1 MVMIAAA
8 EMMAN
13 PLFTESPLPYQLPP
27 FEQIRNEHFAPA
39 FDRGM
44 AEQLAE
50 VNVIANRKAKPT
62 FANTI
67 EAMERSGVLLGRA
80 TRAFGILNGSLTN
93 PELEKLDSQ
102 YAPKF
107 AAHADAIRLNAA
119 LFARIQAIYDQR
131 EKLKL
136 DAESK
141 HLVERYHDDFV
152 RAGAKLSEA
161 DKAKLRTINA
171 ELARLQAQFRQNVL
185 KEVNA
190 SAVTVASREEL
201 RGLSESAIK
210 AAMTSDGK
218 YSLRL
223 SNTSGQPVLD
233 ALEDPAVR
241 QRVMAASLARGTRG
255 NEFDNRAVVMAIAR
269 RRAELA
275 TLLGFPN
282 FAAYQLKEQ
291 TAGNVDAVNKILAR
305 IAPAAVANARK
316 EAAEMQK
323 LAGSTPLTAA
333 DWSFYG
339 EKVRV
344 AKYAF
349 DESQLQPY
357 YELRRVLVDGV
368 FFAATKLYGI
378 TFKERKDL
386 KGYTPDMMV
395 FEVFNADG
403 SALGLFLGDFYARPN
418 KRGGAWASAYVPQ
431 SKLRGWKPVIGNHQ
445 NVPKPPEGQPTLLT
459 QDHVRTLFHE
469 FGHALHGLFSN
480 VKYPR
485 FAGTS
490 VPRDFV
496 EFPSQVNEMWAAW
509 PEVFRNYA
517 VHYQT
522 GAPMPKEL
530 LDKVQAAEQFHQ
542 GYKTTEVVAAS
553 IVDQAWHQLKP
564 EEIPDD
570 AVAFEASVLKKHGL
584 DFAPVPPRY
593 RSPYFSH
600 VFGGGYA
607 AGYYSYLWSE
617 VLDADTVEWF
627 KQNGGL
633 KRENGDR
640 FRDRLLSRGGSKEAM
655 DLYRDFRGAD
665 PDTTPF
671 LRRRALVE

>member
-1 MVMIAAA
+1 MAMIAAA
-8 EMMAN
+8 GMTAN
-13 PLFTESPLPYQLPP
+13 PLLTESPLPYQLPP

-50 VNVIANRKAKPT
+50 VKAIAERKAKPT

-67 EAMERSGVLLGRA
+67 EALECSGVLLGRA
-80 TRAFGILNGSLTN
+80 RRAFGILNGSLTN
-93 PELEKLDSQ
+93 PELDQLDSQ

-107 AAHADAIRLNAA
+107 AAHGDAIQLNAA
-119 LFARIQAIYDQR
+119 LFARIQAIYEQR
-131 EKLKL
+131 AKLKL

-141 HLVERYHDDFV
+141 HLVERYYDDFV
-152 RAGAKLSEA
+152 RSGAKLSEA

-171 ELARLQAQFRQNVL
+171 DLARVQAQFRQNVL

-190 SAVTVASREEL
+190 SAVPVATREEL
-201 RGLSESAIK
+201 RGLSESEIK

-233 ALEDPAVR
+233 ALEDAAVR
-241 QRVMAASLARGTRG
+241 QRVMAASLARGMRG
-255 NEFDNRAVVMAIAR
+255 NDFDNRAVVTAIAR

-275 TLLGFPN
+275 ALLGFPN

-291 TAGNVDAVNKILAR
+291 TAGNVEAVNKMLGR

-316 EAAEMQK
+316 EAGEMQQ
-323 LAGSTPLTAA
+323 LSGSKPLTAA
-333 DWSFYG
+333 DWSHYG

-418 KRGGAWASAYVPQ
+418 KRGGAWANAYVPQ
-431 SKLRGWKPVIGNHQ
+431 SKLRGWQPVIGNHQ
-445 NVPKPPEGQPTLLT
+445 NVPKPPDGQPTLLT

-469 FGHALHGLFSN
+469 FGHALHGLFSS

-542 GYKTTEVVAAS
+542 GYKTTEAVAAS

-570 AVAFEASVLKKHGL
+570 AVAFEAGVLKKHGL
-584 DFAPVPPRY
+584 DFAAVPPRY
-593 RSPYFSH
+593 RSTYFSH

-665 PDTTPF
+665 PDAKPF
-671 LRRRALVE
+671 LRRRALVD

>member
-1 MVMIAAA
+1 MAMIAVA
-8 EMMAN
+8 ELRSN
-13 PLFTESPLPYQLPP
+13 PLLTESSLPYQLPP

-44 AEQLAE
+44 VEQLAE
-50 VNVIANRKAKPT
+50 MNAIATRKAKPT

-80 TRAFGILNGSLTN
+80 TRVFGILNGSLTN
-93 PELEKLDSQ
+93 PELDKLDSQ

-107 AAHADAIRLNAA
+107 AAHGDAIRLNAV
-119 LFARIQAIYDQR
+119 LFARIQAIYGQR

-141 HLVERYHDDFV
+141 RLVERYYDDFV

-161 DKAKLRTINA
+161 QKAKLRTINA
-171 ELARLQAQFRQNVL
+171 DLARLQAQFRQNVL

-190 SAVTVASREEL
+190 SAVAVTSRDEL
-201 RGLSESAIK
+201 RGLPESDIK
-210 AAMTSDGK
+210 AAMASDGN

-241 QRVMAASLARGTRG
+241 QRVMAASLARGMRG
-255 NEFDNRAVVMAIAR
+255 NEYDNRAVVTAIAR

-275 TLLGFPN
+275 ALLGFPN

-291 TAGNVDAVNKILAR
+291 TAGTVEAVNKILGR

-316 EAAEMQK
+316 EAAEMQT
-323 LAGSTPLTAA
+323 LAGSAPLTAA

-339 EKVRV
+339 EKVRA

-378 TFKERKDL
+378 TFKQRKDL

-395 FEVFNADG
+395 FEVFNSDG
-403 SALGLFLGDFYARPN
+403 SALGLFLGDFHARPN

-445 NVPKPPEGQPTLLT
+445 NIPKPPDGQPTLLT
-459 QDHVRTLFHE
+459 QDHVRTIFHE

-485 FAGTS
+485 FSGTS

-517 VHYQT
+517 VHHQT
-522 GAPMPKEL
+522 GAPMPKGL
-530 LDKVQAAEQFHQ
+530 LDKVQAAEKFHQ
-542 GYKTTEVVAAS
+542 GFKTMEMTAAS

-570 AVAFEASVLKKHGL
+570 AVAFEAAVLKKHGL
-584 DFAPVPPRY
+584 DFDLVPPRY
-593 RSPYFSH
+593 RSTYFSH

-640 FRDRLLSRGGSKEAM
+640 LRDRLLSRGGSKEAM
-655 DLYRDFRGAD
+655 GLYRDFRGAD